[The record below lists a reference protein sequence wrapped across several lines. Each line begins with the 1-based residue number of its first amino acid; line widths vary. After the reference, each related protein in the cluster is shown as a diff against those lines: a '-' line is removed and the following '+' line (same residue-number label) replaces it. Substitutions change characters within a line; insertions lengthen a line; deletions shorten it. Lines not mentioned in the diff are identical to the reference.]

1 MKTYFAI
8 LTPLVAVVAAS
19 CSSPVSYGD
28 PEDVETVNIDWGRT
42 DKQAFAKDMIE
53 SLLDAPELG
62 YLNNPGKGDDPR
74 IIAYMG
80 DIRNETHEHVDTDMI
95 ADSIRTALVQSGRFR
110 FVAGTQGQDEIGERV
125 RFDQDS
131 GRVDPEMA
139 RFFGQQLGADVVLYG
154 NLRSITK
161 KGKKSFGRKVEDV
174 YFQLV
179 LNCVNIQTGEILW
192 SNEGELTKDQT
203 IGLFG

>member
-1 MKTYFAI
+1 MKTNFAI
-8 LTPLVAVVAAS
+8 LSLVAVLGAG

-28 PEDVETVNIDWGRT
+28 PDDVETVNIDWGRT
-42 DKQAFAKDMIE
+42 DKQVFAQSMIE
-53 SLLDAPELG
+53 SLLDAPELAF
-62 YLNNPGKGDDPR
+62 LDNPGKGDDPR

-80 DIRNETHEHVDTDMI
+80 DIRNETHEHVDTHMI
-95 ADSIRTALVQSGRFR
+95 SDSIRSALVQSGRFR
-110 FVAGTQGQDEIGERV
+110 FVADTQGQDEIGERV
-125 RFDQDS
+125 RFDQES

-139 RFFGQQLGADVVLYG
+139 RYFGQQLGADVVLYG
-154 NLRSITK
+154 NLRSIDK

-179 LNCVNIQTGEILW
+179 LNCVNIQTGEIIW
-192 SNEGELTKDQT
+192 SNEEELTKDQT